1 MTPPALPDLS
11 HTPGIYYAVAYW
23 VSCTFY
29 ILRLPRR
36 LSRPR
41 LAAAQAVS
49 LAAIAGFMTAT
60 DGLDRAW
67 FLPCVCVYV
76 SLMLLDIKLCC
87 GLDWLKTGYVCIR
100 AFILGEFAA
109 ALEWQLFYFG
119 LTVLGLPL
127 RMWVNLLFLLLSHTL
142 VFGVMH
148 LLEREYRSDYLPS
161 LTPRELASALV
172 LALAVFAA
180 SNLSYL
186 SANTPFSTQLTAD
199 IFIIRTLVDLG
210 GVAMLH
216 AYHVQLHA
224 LNTRLEMANLQ
235 NMLQMQYNSYRI
247 SEDSIA
253 LINQKYHDLKHHIHL
268 LRTQV
273 STGEKL
279 EYLDQMEQEI
289 HAYEAQNK
297 TGNRVLDAIL
307 TAKSLQCQREGISLT
322 CVADG
327 KALDFMRPMDISA
340 LFGNALDNAM
350 EGVKKLAD
358 PDKRLIHLSVAR
370 QKGFLRIRVENCYE
384 GELRL
389 EAGMPASTKQDK
401 RYHGF
406 GLKSIRDTTAKYGGS
421 MTISSKDGW
430 FELRILFP
438 VSEGRNEEAPHGD
451 HE

>member
-1 MTPPALPDLS
+1 MPDLS
-11 HTPGIYYAVAYW
+11 HTPGVYYALAYW
-23 VSCTFY
+23 LSCTFY
-29 ILRLPRR
+29 ILALPRR
-36 LSRPR
+36 LGGAR
-41 LAAAQAVS
+41 LAAVQGVF
-49 LAAIAGFMTAT
+49 LAAITAFMVLT
-60 DGLDRAW
+60 DGVPTVW
-67 FLPCVCVYV
+67 FIPCVCVYA

-87 GLDWLKTGYVCIR
+87 GMDWLKTGYVCVR

-127 RMWVNLLFLLLSHTL
+127 GMWVNLAFLLLSHGL
-142 VFGVMH
+142 VFGVMY
-148 LLEREYRSDYLPS
+148 LLERNHRSEYLPG
-161 LTPRELASALV
+161 LTLRELASALV
-172 LALAVFAA
+172 LGLAVFVA

-186 SANTPFSTQLTAD
+186 SANTPFSTPLTAD

-268 LRTQV
+268 LRAQV

-279 EYLDQMEQEI
+279 EYLDQMEREI
-289 HAYEAQNK
+289 SAYETQNK

-322 CVADG
+322 CVAEG
-327 KALDFMRPMDISA
+327 EALDFMRPMDVSA

-350 EGVKKLAD
+350 ESVKKLSD
-358 PDKRLIHLSVAR
+358 REKRLIHLSVAR

-389 EAGMPASTKQDK
+389 EAGMPASTKQDP

-406 GLKSIRDTTAKYGGS
+406 GLKSIQSTAAKYGGS
-421 MTISSKDGW
+421 MTIASKDGW

-438 VSEGRNEEAPHGD
+438 LPAEQAKEA
-451 HE
+451 